1 MNNYYYFSRDTGWG
15 DTLWHLTNALLYCEE
30 NNKDI
35 LIDMRGSWASKGE
48 KNLFNEYFK
57 SINTDI
63 KVITAEEEID
73 ALRKVAEPHSDSRI
87 VIKNPLKSKEDSKKF
102 YDAFKRIQPS
112 DPVLREVNKITVNQF
127 SGNYIVGVH
136 ARCSN
141 GEVLPEK
148 KTSSNRFH
156 GEKSPIDSIFA
167 IYKDKIDNILFES
180 PSAFLR
186 TCDNYKFF
194 VASDSKQFV
203 DLFEKEYGNIIQS
216 ERYFAPP
223 GCGTGHEKGELSTED
238 HVRLEEQYGRIKIA
252 REALID
258 FYLLQNTNY
267 LFKNFSRFNEFCLY
281 RGIPNFHINFQEK
294 CY

>member
-15 DTLWHLTNALLYCEE
+15 DTLWHLTNALMYCEQ
-30 NNKDI
+30 NNKGI
-35 LIDMRGSWASKGE
+35 LIDMRGSWISKGK

-57 SINTDI
+57 LIDTDI

-73 ALRKVAEPHSDSRI
+73 ALKKDAEPHSDSRI
-87 VIKNPLKSKEDSKKF
+87 VIKNPLRSKEDSKKF

-112 DPVLREVNKITVNQF
+112 DLVSREVNKIIVNQF

-136 ARCSN
+136 GRCSN

-148 KTSSNRFH
+148 KTDSNRFH
-156 GEKSPIDSIFA
+156 GEKSPIDSIFE
-167 IYKDKIDNILFES
+167 IYKNKIDDILFES
-180 PSAFLR
+180 PRAFLKA
-186 TCDNYKFF
+186 CKNYKFF

-203 DLFEKEYGNIIQS
+203 DLFEKEYGNIIHS

-238 HVRLEEQYGRIKIA
+238 HLRLEEEYGRIKIA
-252 REALID
+252 REALVD
-258 FYLLQNTNY
+258 FYLLQNTNF

-281 RGIPNFHINFQEK
+281 KGIPNFHINFQEK